1 MSAPRPG
8 PAYRLIVLDAVASTN
23 DEARRLAIEGA
34 SDGTLVWA
42 REQTGGRGRRGRGW
56 DSPLGNLYFSLIL
69 RPALP
74 AATAAQLSLVAAVG
88 LGDAVL
94 EFLPD
99 GTGLQ

>member
-1 MSAPRPG
+1 MSAPRLD

-56 DSPLGNLYFSLIL
+56 DSPLGNLYFSLLL

-74 AATAAQLSLVAAVG
+74 AATAAQLSLVLAVG
-88 LGDAVL
+88 LGAAGRGCM
-94 EFLPD
+94 PA
-99 GTGLQ
+99 G